1 MKQSPI
7 EKPKHKDTKDEKK
20 HPAGTILDP
29 HERPLGETAE
39 DSRKVKIEIA
49 GEELKVTKGEVT
61 LDTSVEP
68 KPKSSEVILDSSDR
82 PITKDNPPTTA
93 RAKFTAEPTVKAE
106 RKERKESG
114 VDSAK
119 LKELEK
125 KIRNLNEKY
134 LSAVQR
140 EDKALLYSELEQAQK
155 EYQKM
160 QEEFEKNVHQS
171 ERDRKMAKL
180 EALREIIRDLNERY
194 LREPQREQKV
204 ILYSQLEAAQKEYR
218 KLEEELDGTSSKKA
232 ESTPPGTQSTPEPG
246 KTPEPGPEE
255 KRKIE
260 ALRIEITI
268 LLGRVLN
275 GDAAAISVLLVLLR
289 SQTEVAVQQIIQIE
303 VGLQTQLLILL
314 EQAGGGDPAAIN
326 NLIIFITTNHTILHI
341 SIDNT
346 PPITPASGLP
356 LDDLRDMYLNAKR
369 KRGNV
374 VRGMFGRL
382 FGRTLNFRG
391 NNMDFGGEQGAR
403 DLETVRN
410 EYQLGLERY
419 RTAELRTLQANLSM
433 RLATGMV
440 TPAQANAEMQ
450 MRIVG
455 LLNEEQ
461 TNIDTRSTQGVERN
475 FFEKMKTGFRR
486 KVWTRMGV
494 GLGLAGVAS
503 LTGGT
508 VVAAG
513 AIGTGAALG
522 AAGTY
527 VGVEAGLERW
537 SKTIGHRGGL
547 LADMRREVARR
558 RAASPTG
565 HSVDM
570 YIASIPANEI
580 REEAARLRML
590 QVEKGVSIDRLRT
603 SGDNGEI
610 AALIIRRD
618 NELTAQEAMANAHLE
633 NPALGFAGML
643 SARLARETNCINT
656 LVESEVDS
664 ERRKKMARKTIAMLA
679 GGTVGWLTMGQLF
692 KTPDVGPL
700 PTPPPA
706 PHLPIS
712 PGIGP
717 VPIPP
722 DMFHTVTG
730 GENLWKII
738 ESTPNVDHAMAGL
751 LPEAKTHMIDALKDT
766 YEKMSPSELIS
777 RGFHSGVI
785 DNLNPGDILNLDK
798 IVDPGILAHALS
810 NAQHLSPTD
819 IASIMHNNSTI
830 ATWLANPTNH
840 ASLTGAL
847 NSSVIDQILAGTR

>member
-1 MKQSPI
+1 MEL
-7 EKPKHKDTKDEKK
+7 EKPKKK
-20 HPAGTILDP
+20 EVVIDP
-29 HERPLGETAE
+29 
-39 DSRKVKIEIA
+39 S
-49 GEELKVTKGEVT
+49 
-61 LDTSVEP
+61 
-68 KPKSSEVILDSSDR
+68 
-82 PITKDNPPTTA
+82 
-93 RAKFTAEPTVKAE
+93 
-106 RKERKESG
+106 
-114 VDSAK
+114 K
-119 LKELEK
+119 LKAQKEK
-125 KIRNLNEKY
+125 VRELNEKY
-134 LSAVQR
+134 FSSTQR
-140 EDKALLYSELEQAQK
+140 EEKALLYSQLEEAQK
-155 EYQKM
+155 EYRRL
-160 QEEFEKNVHQS
+160 EEEMDTRPQMS
-171 ERDRKMAKL
+171 ERDRKIVKL

-194 LREPQREQKV
+194 LREPQREQKA

-218 KLEEELDGTSSKKA
+218 KLEEEIDGVSDDGKKKPETKEGETKTS
-232 ESTPPGTQSTPEPG
+232 EPTPPVGPAGPWSGETPEG
-246 KTPEPGPEE
+246 E
-255 KRKIE
+255 KRKVE
-260 ALRIEITI
+260 SLRIEITI

-275 GDAAAISVLLVLLR
+275 GDTAAIDVLLVLLR
-289 SQTEVAVQQIIQIE
+289 NQTQIQIQQILQIE
-303 VGLQTQLLILL
+303 ISLQTQLLVLL
-314 EQAGGGDPAAIN
+314 EQAGGGDAVLIN
-326 NLIIFITTNHTILHI
+326 NLIIFIITNRTILHI

-346 PPITPASGLP
+346 PPPAPVSVLP

-391 NNMDFGGEQGAR
+391 TNMDFGGEQGAV
-403 DLETVRN
+403 DLERVRN
-410 EYQLGLERY
+410 EYQEGLSRH
-419 RTAELRTLQANLSM
+419 RTTELRTLQADLSV
-433 RLATGMV
+433 RVATGMV

-450 MRIVG
+450 ARIVG

-461 TNIDTRSTQGVERN
+461 TNIDNQATQGIERN
-475 FFEKMKTGFRR
+475 LFERLKTGFRR

-508 VVAAG
+508 AVAAG

-537 SKTIGHRGGL
+537 SRTIGHRGGL
-547 LADMRREVARR
+547 LADMRREVTRR
-558 RAASPTG
+558 RAMSPTG

-603 SGDNGEI
+603 SGDTGEI

-656 LVESEVDS
+656 LIESEVDS

-692 KTPDVGPL
+692 KHPDL

-706 PHLPIS
+706 PHMPTM
-712 PGIGP
+712 PGP
-717 VPIPP
+717 VPPMPP
-722 DMFHTVTG
+722 GTLSSGKHLWGMIASNPDVHN
-730 GENLWKII
+730 NL
-738 ESTPNVDHAMAGL
+738 SGL
-751 LPEAKTHMIDALKDT
+751 QPGAQTFFIDALKD
-766 YEKMSPSELIS
+766 KFAHMSPAELAT
-777 RGFHSGVI
+777 RGFNTHGLTDSSEIINHLSPSDVI
-785 DNLNPGDILNLDK
+785 DLHGVVDDPSLLANTLDK
-798 IVDPGILAHALS
+798 
-810 NAQHLSPTD
+810 AQHLSKAAITAIQNND
-819 IASIMHNNSTI
+819 AAIANWVTSHPRE
-830 ATWLANPTNH
+830 ALTN
-840 ASLTGAL
+840 
-847 NSSVIDQILAGTR
+847 SVIENIIRGVI